1 MVRAW
6 IFTLIAAASVLS
18 AVGCVTSQKNREE
31 AELRMQL
38 GSGHL
43 AKRNYP
49 AAIRELQLATEL
61 DPNNAQAHNNLGLAY
76 FFRDRYELAE
86 RALRRALEIS
96 PKFNE
101 ARDNLARVLIEQGRP
116 DEAIRDLRIVL
127 SDLTYPSADR
137 AWANMGLAYFRRGDF
152 AQARMKFAEAIRMN
166 RENCFAH
173 TLYGRAQ
180 LEMGEFRAA
189 TESLDNAIQI
199 CKDAEFDE
207 PHYFSGLGYLKLGDT
222 GRGLARLEEAIKLFP
237 RGKYA
242 QRAKSMLQQIR

>member
-1 MVRAW
+1 MLLA
-6 IFTLIAAASVLS
+6 LALGAS
-18 AVGCVTSQKNREE
+18 GCATSQKNREE
-31 AELRMQL
+31 ADLRMQM
-38 GSGHL
+38 GSGYL

-49 AAIRELQLATEL
+49 AAIRELHTATEL

-76 FFRDRYELAE
+76 FYRDRYDLAE
-86 RALRRALEIS
+86 KSMRRAIEIS
-96 PKFNE
+96 PKYNE
-101 ARDNLARVLIEQGRP
+101 ARDNLARVLIEQGRF
-116 DEAIRDLRIVL
+116 DEAIRELRLVL
-127 SDLTYPSADR
+127 ADLTYAGADR

-152 AQARMKFAEAIRMN
+152 AQARLKFAEAIRLN
-166 RENCFAH
+166 RENCFAQ

-199 CKDAEFDE
+199 CKDSEFDE

-222 GRGLARLEEAIKLFP
+222 GRGLARLEEAVKLFP

-242 QRAKSMLQQIR
+242 QRAKSMLQQIK